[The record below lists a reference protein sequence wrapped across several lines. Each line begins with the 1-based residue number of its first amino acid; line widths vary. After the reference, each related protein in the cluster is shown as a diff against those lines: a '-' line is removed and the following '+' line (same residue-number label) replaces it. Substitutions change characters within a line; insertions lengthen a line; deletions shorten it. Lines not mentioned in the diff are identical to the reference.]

1 MRRGY
6 SIVATL
12 SFLLRLLF
20 IQNYWPIIIPMT
32 FVFGTTATKVDVS
45 YFLAEGILWAM
56 SFAMTGLFYER
67 RSFPALGSIL
77 YLVFYIANSFTLSQM
92 SSTGWAWYSF
102 VLAGL
107 IYFLVLY
114 GFVKFKSKFFGF
126 E

>member
-1 MRRGY
+1 
-6 SIVATL
+6 
-12 SFLLRLLF
+12 
-20 IQNYWPIIIPMT
+20 MT
-32 FVFGTTATKVDVS
+32 FVFGDVAIKVDVS
-45 YFLAEGILWAM
+45 YFLVDIILFTM
-56 SFAMTGLFYER
+56 SFAMTGLFYES

-77 YLVFYIANSFTLSQM
+77 YLMFYIANSFTLSQM

-107 IYFLVLY
+107 IYFLMLY